1 MWGSLRRSLRVAQEC
16 RRCHAMSSA
25 ACGPSSRLSAFTFVG
40 PSGFGKSSNLRCLNR
55 LVEPSSASTDEMTR
69 IWEGFYRGGVSRPGS
84 RPSASG
90 PFLRSIAVWPR
101 GITDQRLKPFKNV
114 IFAKSLGNA
123 LALLR
128 QLPGVKMTHDVYRR
142 IISDGRRRE
151 KKAFRYRL
159 DRAIRRCVMRVMN
172 SLDFGG
178 ARAAGRFSILILS
191 SGEIAAA
198 GQRLQAFITGDT
210 GPACEPLRINGLSH
224 GYLSGSRSS
233 MDEVIFRK

>member
-114 IFAKSLGNA
+114 IFAKSLGNP

-142 IISDGRRRE
+142 IIIDGRRRE
-151 KKAFRYRL
+151 TEG
-159 DRAIRRCVMRVMN
+159 V
-172 SLDFGG
+172 SLSLGSSDTRMCHAGDELADSGG
-178 ARAAGRFSILILS
+178 ARAAGRFSTLILS
-191 SGEIAAA
+191 YGKSL
-198 GQRLQAFITGDT
+198 RLAS
-210 GPACEPLRINGLSH
+210 ACRLSSLAILVRLVNLFVLTVCLM
-224 GYLSGSRSS
+224 GISAVLVAVW
-233 MDEVIFRK
+233 MK